1 MTAAFSWLN
10 DVMLTFV
17 KSRMISGT
25 VRPTRVADT
34 TEDICVF
41 TLVIRLT
48 VPEIPED
55 CTVPVLISVEAP
67 VFITVAWL
75 SAVLA
80 AVDRIVSMLVSE
92 ETPVLWTVAVDLIVL
107 MPRVAVDS
115 EPETCSHRLASVDT
129 WALVEPV
136 VAFDCAVLSS
146 VASEV
151 TPEVRALK
159 EVAPESR
166 VDCTVDRELSSDS
179 AVDVLTEADRPVDW
193 VVDRSVETLASADT
207 LAETLD
213 DTDTSPESAAETD
226 SARVDAA
233 VDVTLA
239 EFRVLISEETPVEA
253 TVRRLVWVDTP
264 EDALVS

>member
-1 MTAAFSWLN
+1 M
-10 DVMLTFV
+10 
-17 KSRMISGT
+17 
-25 VRPTRVADT
+25 
-34 TEDICVF
+34 
-41 TLVIRLT
+41 
-48 VPEIPED
+48 
-55 CTVPVLISVEAP
+55 
-67 VFITVAWL
+67 
-75 SAVLA
+75 
-80 AVDRIVSMLVSE
+80 
-92 ETPVLWTVAVDLIVL
+92 
-107 MPRVAVDS
+107 
-115 EPETCSHRLASVDT
+115 
-129 WALVEPV
+129 
-136 VAFDCAVLSS
+136 
-146 VASEV
+146 ASEV

-213 DTDTSPESAAETD
+213 ETDTSPESAAETD

-233 VDVTLA
+233 LDVTLA

-264 EDALVS
+264 EDTLVSKDRLALTAVCSAVVWVSASAAPVETAFVKVIAFEMPVFSAVTCDSTDDVPIVVVDSEEDRLVKALRPEETWALVGDAPSVTMVERALEKSTPSEVVPEKLVLFRVAPERTVEAGAETLTAADSA